1 MVVKKISV
9 IVPVYKVESYIGNT
23 IKSLLSQT
31 YKDFELIVVD
41 DGSPDQSA
49 NIAESLLRESSIEYH
64 VIHTVNRG
72 VSAAR
77 NTGLDNAEGLYII
90 MVDADDVL
98 TPDFL
103 DKYVSLM
110 QKYPGRNIY
119 STSFTIFKGEEVMEQ
134 PKINEPIVEY
144 GAEDAQIAFYNRN
157 PRFLLP
163 TLMYSKEFLDKYAIR
178 FDESVRFSEDVQF
191 IWRTLVL
198 NASPL
203 VHSSF
208 SGYHYI
214 LHEGSTMTASGIQKI
229 LTGCN
234 GIVKLDEIIHESLS
248 QFIKD
253 LFVPMWFF
261 SMLHSS
267 AKMLPF
273 FLFKDLFRQSGSKPY
288 MDVLRKQSSGKVK
301 WGATIL
307 YLAPLFGYLI
317 MKKF

>member
-163 TLMYSKEFLDKYAIR
+163 TLMYSKEFLDKYAELLKKMHESGKLSRADYHPFDR
-178 FDESVRFSEDVQF
+178 FIAYENEAKEFGHDFEEEYPMLRKEIFDNKEFLESQK
-191 IWRTLVL
+191 LVL
-198 NASPL
+198 CHNDAQEQ
-203 VHSSF
+203 
-208 SGYHYI
+208 Y
-214 LHEGSTMTASGIQKI
+214 
-229 LTGCN
+229 
-234 GIVKLDEIIHESLS
+234 
-248 QFIKD
+248 
-253 LFVPMWFF
+253 
-261 SMLHSS
+261 
-267 AKMLPF
+267 
-273 FLFKDLFRQSGSKPY
+273 R
-288 MDVLRKQSSGKVK
+288 
-301 WGATIL
+301 
-307 YLAPLFGYLI
+307 
-317 MKKF
+317 